1 MKYYQM
7 EVIMKQI
14 LETTLVALTL
24 GAVLAT
30 TSAAASAEPPG
41 GETRAVDANVSK
53 VVLSGVASLQ
63 LRWGSTPAL
72 IVFAAPSDLKQLT
85 TVQHGDVLE
94 IDTEG
99 LYTHSPHIR
108 VELTLPSLSQF
119 SSSGTGAATLTGFG
133 GDELQ
138 LNSSGTGNITAT
150 LHYKRLVARSS
161 GVAGMNLNDGDSDSV
176 EVSLPGAGHV
186 TLAGQT
192 KNFTGRLD
200 GVGSL
205 DAAELKADTV
215 NAYLNG
221 VGSVKVYA
229 KQAANVYLH
238 GVGSATVYG
247 KPANRNAEVSG
258 FGKIT
263 WE

>member
-1 MKYYQM
+1 MKHNAM
-7 EVIMKQI
+7 TG
-14 LETTLVALTL
+14 LLALTL
-24 GAVLAT
+24 AAASAV
-30 TSAAASAEPPG
+30 ASAEPPAS
-41 GETRAVDANVSK
+41 ETRAVDANVSK
-53 VVLSGVASLQ
+53 VVLNGVASLQ
-63 LRWGSTPAL
+63 LHWGTTPTL
-72 IVFAAPSDLKQLT
+72 IVYAAPNDLKHLI

-94 IDTEG
+94 INTDEG
-99 LYTHSPHIR
+99 FYMHSPHIR
-108 VELTLPSLSQF
+108 VELTLPALSQF
-119 SSSGTGAATLTGFG
+119 SSSGTGATTLTGFG

-138 LNSSGTGNITAT
+138 LNSSGTGSITAT

-176 EVSLPGAGHV
+176 ELSLPGAGHV
-186 TLAGQT
+186 TMVGQT

-247 KPANRNAEVSG
+247 KPANRNSEVSG
-258 FGKIT
+258 FGKII